1 MEIIKRRILLED
13 ATDRNNNSPTYGTI
27 TATSFYINVLLT
39 QNIDDMG
46 MFTDTD
52 YIPNPKMNPKP
63 IDFNVR
69 LTGKS
74 ESDYYTTSITRITGL
89 TQSNLEDV
97 RAYSNKKPYK
107 VNFDVNS
114 ETYVD
119 YTGNTINGVNRV
131 TSLLQPITY
140 VFDADKNDYNIGTTL
155 QKNGLLYQDYTGNG
169 ITVVSYFNQ
178 GFNQTNTSLSAL
190 TKEEYLFGITST
202 PEVKNDV
209 FIDRGMTTIFERH
222 LKLSEV
228 TSLGELTRYGKDY
241 FNVTKQ

>member
-1 MEIIKRRILLED
+1 MELIKRRILLED
-13 ATDRNNNSPTYGTI
+13 STDRNNNSPTYGTI
-27 TATSFYINVLLT
+27 TATSFYVNVLLT

-52 YIPNPKMNPKP
+52 YIPNPNMNPNP

-97 RAYSNKKPYK
+97 RAYSNNNPYQ

-114 ETYVD
+114 GVYVD
-119 YTGNTINGVNRV
+119 YAGKTIQGVNRV
-131 TSLLQPITY
+131 TSLSDPITY
-140 VFDADKNDYNIGTTL
+140 VFDADKNDTKIGTSS
-155 QKNGLLYQDYTGNG
+155 QNNGLLYQDYSGNG
-169 ITVVSYFNQ
+169 NTVVSYFNQ

-209 FIDRGMTTIFERH
+209 FIDRGITTIFERH

-228 TSLGELTRYGKDY
+228 TSLGELTRYGKNY